1 MAPGSATAELLDA
14 LAELGFDVP
23 TGVEPTALEELGF
36 TVPASVDLTAPE
48 ELGFAAPASVDLT
61 APEELDFV
69 APLLPPPHAFA
80 SPVFAPPW
88 PPPSPATIVTPMEVP
103 ERPRSELA
111 AFVAAVPLLPVAEP
125 PQTDRVAPQLPPMPR
140 EPMPAKPLDAPVR
153 VGAAPW
159 VASAPPWETA
169 VELRPHAPATPP
181 PPPVIRAP
189 QRRSKRPVVLAGL
202 AAFVIGFGAGW
213 GTNWLAGGHGR
224 LEIAPSVIAPAVI
237 AGQTMVSR
245 NVTSAAG
252 SFTMTPWA

>member
-1 MAPGSATAELLDA
+1 MSPGSATAELLDA

-36 TVPASVDLTAPE
+36 
-48 ELGFAAPASVDLT
+48 AAPASVDLT
-61 APEELDFV
+61 ALSDLTPLEEAGFV
-69 APLLPPPHAFA
+69 APLLPSPPAFV
-80 SPVFAPPW
+80 SPVDASPW
-88 PPPSPATIVTPMEVP
+88 PPPSPATLVVPMEAP
-103 ERPRSELA
+103 ERPTNELA
-111 AFVAAVPLLPVAEP
+111 AFVAAVPLLPVAET
-125 PQTDRVAPQLPPMPR
+125 PQPDRVAPQLPPMPR

-159 VASAPPWETA
+159 VASAPPWETPA
-169 VELRPHAPATPP
+169 EAPAEARPQAPAMP
-181 PPPVIRAP
+181 PPPVSPAP

-202 AAFVIGFGAGW
+202 AAFVIGFAAGW
-213 GTNWLAGGHGR
+213 GTNWLADGPSR